1 MSASSF
7 SQALIPLGLAFRLY
21 DAFSSAVQRKC
32 TCLVLRSLAGNGGLP
47 LPRLVVMAQL
57 WGTQIILAISTFLL
71 YSVYTLNQEAE
82 MDQIREIANKA
93 NAARARANAALAN
106 QDLAKAK
113 EEVENARKAD
123 EEFFQLTGRRF

>member
-1 MSASSF
+1 
-7 SQALIPLGLAFRLY
+7 
-21 DAFSSAVQRKC
+21 
-32 TCLVLRSLAGNGGLP
+32 
-47 LPRLVVMAQL
+47 
-57 WGTQIILAISTFLL
+57 
-71 YSVYTLNQEAE
+71 